1 MDVEASRYI
10 LKGALEAFNVGV
22 EFADVVLESLDP
34 TLLLGHALM
43 ALLLPLANKFCKVVG
58 QPLVLHVI
66 DVGEGGADSGED
78 SGGEGSRMYRWPC
91 WLMQYSGSVEEVR
104 SSLDEV
110 GFP

>member
-1 MDVEASRYI
+1 MKSAF
-10 LKGALEAFNVGV
+10 EAFDMGV
-22 EFADVVLESLDP
+22 KLTDVVLKSLDP
-34 TLLLGHALM
+34 
-43 ALLLPLANKFCKVVG
+43 ALLLDKTLTTFFFTIVDKLRNIVG
-58 QPLVLHVI
+58 QPFVLHVI